1 MLHLGDRDDQSI
13 GYFFMS
19 MLSTY
24 TSMVCLISVGPKA
37 FHSSFDD
44 D

>member
-1 MLHLGDRDDQSI
+1 MIQDLDKEALAREI
-13 GYFFMS
+13 F
-19 MLSTY
+19 L
-24 TSMVCLISVGPKA
+24 CLRMEKGLVFVGPKA